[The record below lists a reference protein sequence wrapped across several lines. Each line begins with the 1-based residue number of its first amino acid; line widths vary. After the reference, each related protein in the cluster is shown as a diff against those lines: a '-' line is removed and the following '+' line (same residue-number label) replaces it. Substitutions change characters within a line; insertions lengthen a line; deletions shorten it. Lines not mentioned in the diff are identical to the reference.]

1 MPVQSLCLCPLGPA
15 LATGSHL
22 SEVLEGKVGAP
33 GWGHVRAEW
42 ASGDTR
48 QTQWLGL
55 VARASGQL
63 SVFLCCSYSLL
74 PWWVTICWHCVRNH
88 TGRLCPQGGPG
99 TEFPSSFH
107 LLPRLMGLRGGALS
121 CPVLPEHQDYQIVWD
136 LAVCLFRCVFVSNIT
151 NQLTQF

>member
-1 MPVQSLCLCPLGPA
+1 M
-15 LATGSHL
+15 GSHL

-63 SVFLCCSYSLL
+63 SIFLCCSYSLL

-88 TGRLCPQGGPG
+88 AGRLCPQGGPG

-121 CPVLPEHQDYQIVWD
+121 CPTLPEHQDYQIVWD
-136 LAVCLFRCVFVSNIT
+136 LAVCLFRCFCFQHH
-151 NQLTQF
+151 QLVNSILTLLQDTI